1 MEAEMCWVKD
11 EMIALMQRII
21 QLEYELS
28 LLKTHRCVHQNMGAI
43 AERRAQSLENYRLQY
58 VRQHGNTTP
67 TCIGLPEDEI
77 D

>member
-1 MEAEMCWVKD
+1 METELDCVKND
-11 EMIALMQRII
+11 MIIMLERII

-28 LLKTHRCVHQNMGAI
+28 RLKAHQCVHQNMGAI
-43 AERRAQSLENYRLQY
+43 AERRAQSLEKYRLEY

-67 TCIGLPEDEI
+67 TCNGLPEDEI